1 MHSGAKMALF
11 CISRKLKTSP
21 VILASTGLLLL
32 PSISFASNA
41 ITSVPLLV
49 ADAAPT
55 LKMEKPMVDTS
66 APKTAPPASPPAGG
80 SRQSPSGYFV
90 PPDAMTNGAPQYQQG
105 QPQTGGYGNPPMQS
119 GGQPSFPSENA
130 IPEFGKPLPAVPSS
144 MNSNQLGQGWTT
156 GPGQSNDEARV
167 GRLEKSVLGSMY
179 PEHDIDDRVEHLEE
193 ELFKAK
199 GSGPMDARI
208 RKIEASV
215 FGQSAAFGAP
225 NSAPPPVSFPQ
236 RGASSQPPVA
246 TQTTGHAPYEMAPYP
261 QQPSAPGVGY
271 APPGASAP
279 PAGTPAATNI
289 YGAPNGYG
297 AQSIYAPGAAPPGYV
312 APGAPGAYGN
322 QNAAPPAGYRPP
334 YPAQANQMPG
344 GGYPSQYGAPPQQPL
359 PYSPQQSGGY
369 PNPGGMMR
377 PGSGYP
383 PQANSLPSGYP
394 PQANQYPA
402 GAAPYAPSGGGYG
415 APRQPYPGGPG
426 AAGFGAQSRP
436 GGGMMPQPTF
446 TPDIESQKVLGAI
459 SSDARVGDYYPN
471 IRKFQTGNVA
481 RWQHFPVLIHLP
493 PNSPELWHKNLN
505 EDVKKWS
512 VYVPMKTAAE
522 YESYVIEVKWENKL
536 PPGIFGITRVEGSGA
551 GLKVIIFLLRPTFY
565 PADVPESTLQSVFL
579 HELGHAVGLYGH
591 STNKE
596 DVMYLD
602 EKATKKVAPA
612 VNTIGPRDL
621 NTLKRIYST
630 APIADSFLIQPP
642 LEYNFRQ

>member
-1 MHSGAKMALF
+1 
-11 CISRKLKTSP
+11 
-21 VILASTGLLLL
+21 
-32 PSISFASNA
+32 
-41 ITSVPLLV
+41 
-49 ADAAPT
+49 
-55 LKMEKPMVDTS
+55 
-66 APKTAPPASPPAGG
+66 
-80 SRQSPSGYFV
+80 
-90 PPDAMTNGAPQYQQG
+90 
-105 QPQTGGYGNPPMQS
+105 
-119 GGQPSFPSENA
+119 
-130 IPEFGKPLPAVPSS
+130 
-144 MNSNQLGQGWTT
+144 
-156 GPGQSNDEARV
+156 
-167 GRLEKSVLGSMY
+167 
-179 PEHDIDDRVEHLEE
+179 
-193 ELFKAK
+193 
-199 GSGPMDARI
+199 
-208 RKIEASV
+208 
-215 FGQSAAFGAP
+215 
-225 NSAPPPVSFPQ
+225 
-236 RGASSQPPVA
+236 
-246 TQTTGHAPYEMAPYP
+246 
-261 QQPSAPGVGY
+261 
-271 APPGASAP
+271 
-279 PAGTPAATNI
+279 
-289 YGAPNGYG
+289 
-297 AQSIYAPGAAPPGYV
+297 
-312 APGAPGAYGN
+312 
-322 QNAAPPAGYRPP
+322 
-334 YPAQANQMPG
+334 
-344 GGYPSQYGAPPQQPL
+344 
-359 PYSPQQSGGY
+359 
-369 PNPGGMMR
+369 
-377 PGSGYP
+377 
-383 PQANSLPSGYP
+383 
-394 PQANQYPA
+394 
-402 GAAPYAPSGGGYG
+402 
-415 APRQPYPGGPG
+415 
-426 AAGFGAQSRP
+426 
-436 GGGMMPQPTF
+436 MMPQPTF